1 MRQRSNA
8 DVCAAMTMLQLMG
21 LAIRARANAAE
32 AKAHRLRAA
41 AAAGYSTENGAS
53 SGGVSHARA
62 HTSLATGSAG
72 SAGAAQATQIAAL
85 SINEQVATEWQV
97 YACKST
103 NIDSFTGTK
112 V

>member
-1 MRQRSNA
+1 MRQRSDP

-21 LAIRARANAAE
+21 LAIRARANSAE

-41 AAAGYSTENGAS
+41 AAAGCSTGNGAS
-53 SGGVSHARA
+53 SCGASHSRA
-62 HTSLATGSAG
+62 HPCLATG

-97 YACKST
+97 YAYKST